1 MGTEP
6 AIESWTSPW
15 IGNKVEEVAEW
26 LREKPDTVDL
36 DSNHFGVLDATAVGK
51 SVVLCKIGDSK
62 LRGESLSLT
71 RHSAQSSSNFLMGM
85 DPGNW
90 EEQFEGVGGE
100 KNHAEIDYG
109 EGK

>member
-1 MGTEP
+1 M
-6 AIESWTSPW
+6 
-15 IGNKVEEVAEW
+15 AEW
-26 LREKPDTVDL
+26 LRKKPDTVDL
-36 DSNHFGVLDATAVGK
+36 DGNHFGVLDAKAVGK
-51 SVVLCKIGDSK
+51 SIVLCKVGDRK

-71 RHSAQSSSNFLMGM
+71 RHSARSSSNFLMGM